1 MTLPRFQL
9 AHGRQGALLAVAIS
23 GLITLVLGLLIAP
36 ERAWPN
42 LLISDLYLTGI
53 GLGAS
58 LFIATQYVS
67 SAGWSVA
74 IRRIPEAM
82 MSILPIAGI
91 GSIALF
97 CGMHR
102 LYEWSRDRTRD
113 GVPGVG
119 RGGGVV
125 APGSWQKAGR
135 GGPG

>member
-82 MSILPIAGI
+82 TSILPFAGV
-91 GSIALF
+91 GALGLCF
-97 CGMHR
+97 GIRR
-102 LYEWSRDRTRD
+102 LYAWSQDSPLAQDEVLSGKT
-113 GVPGVG
+113 
-119 RGGGVV
+119 
-125 APGSWQKAGR
+125 A
-135 GGPG
+135 